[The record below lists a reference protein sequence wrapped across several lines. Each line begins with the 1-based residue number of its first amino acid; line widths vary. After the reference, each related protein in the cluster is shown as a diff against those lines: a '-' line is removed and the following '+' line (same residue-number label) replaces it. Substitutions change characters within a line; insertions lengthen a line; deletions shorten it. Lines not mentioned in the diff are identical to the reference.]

1 MSRIITFIGKAGI
14 GQTTLAIA
22 TAKLFSQ
29 QGKQVLFVTHN
40 PNPHAESLLQIPLT
54 HIPQVVAA
62 NFQAVQLQV
71 TTMLDQS
78 WEEAKKLLSLYI
90 PLPDKE
96 EIYSGELILL
106 PGFDSLLSFNAM
118 RQYYQSGKYDIIIYD
133 GRGDLETLR
142 MLGIPGMLNW
152 YFQRFGEAFEGFSI
166 QKIADSIGGPV
177 ASALISAN
185 IDTEKLQ
192 QGLAK
197 IRSWIAEGM
206 AVVGDTKKLTT
217 YLVTSNEA
225 GAIAETK
232 WLWGSAQQ
240 INLKVNGV
248 LAYQCEETDVTS
260 NLEQTFA
267 PLSVNPIPALKEHD
281 WHPLLNALPDFND
294 NHRSPLPLKFDR
306 ESLQLFVFLPGF
318 TKKQVKLTQHGK
330 EITVEAGEQRRNIF
344 LPPDLQNLSIQAGK
358 FEEPYLIVSFGNKQ
372 E

>member
-14 GQTTLAIA
+14 GQTTSAIA

-29 QGKQVLFVTHN
+29 QGKQVLYVTHN
-40 PNPHAESLLQIPLT
+40 PNFNAESLLQAPLSP
-54 HIPQVVAA
+54 IPQVVAL
-62 NFQAVQLQV
+62 NLQAVQLQA

-78 WEEAKKLLSLYI
+78 WEEAKKILSLYI
-90 PLPDKE
+90 PLPEKE

-118 RQYYQSGKYDIIIYD
+118 RQYYQSGEYDIIIYD

-152 YFQRFGEAFEGFSI
+152 YFQRFGKALEGFNI
-166 QKIADSIGGPV
+166 QKIADTIGGPL
-177 ASALISAN
+177 ASAFISAN
-185 IDTEKLQ
+185 VDTEKLQ
-192 QGLAK
+192 QSLEK

-206 AVVGDTKKLTT
+206 AVVGDTNKLTT
-217 YLVTSNEA
+217 YLVTSSEP

-240 INLKVNGV
+240 INLKIHGV
-248 LAYQCEETDVTS
+248 LAYQCQETDVIT
-260 NLEQTFA
+260 LEQTFA
-267 PLSVNPIPALKEHD
+267 PLSVSPIPAIKDND

-306 ESLQLFVFLPGF
+306 ETRELFVFLPGF
-318 TKKQVKLTQHGK
+318 TKKQVKLTQYGK
-330 EITVEAGEQRRNIF
+330 EITVEAGEQRRNIA
-344 LPPDLQNLSIQAGK
+344 LPPDWQKLSIKAGK
-358 FEEPYLIVSFGNKQ
+358 FEEPYLIIAF